1 MNQPNAQAVLDYS
14 TDILP
19 TKSGDSV
26 YVKGV
31 GIAVIEDGYEIEFIS
46 FDLAKITK
54 IWLKNANAVLLVLL
68 GDV

>member
-54 IWLKNANAVLLVLL
+54 I
-68 GDV
+68 